1 MAENLAAG
9 GKGGAP
15 VLINTGDS
23 VSKED
28 FDKLKQQVDDLASV
42 MDKQVG
48 KLKDELDTKAS
59 LHDLA
64 NLQANLMD
72 KLNELMANLENM
84 FADKEAT
91 RKKFAQLEKAVS

>member
-1 MAENLAAG
+1 MSAL
-9 GKGGAP
+9 
-15 VLINTGDS
+15 
-23 VSKED
+23 
-28 FDKLKQQVDDLASV
+28 
-42 MDKQVG
+42 MDKNVG

-84 FADKEAT
+84 FADKEGT
-91 RKKFAQLEKAVS
+91 RKKLA

>member
-1 MAENLAAG
+1 MKKLTEQLAAGG

-15 VLINTGDS
+15 IVMNTDG
-23 VSKED
+23 VTREE
-28 FDKLKQQVDDLASV
+28 FDKIRERLDNLEALL
-42 MDKQVG
+42 DKNLT
-48 KLKDELDTKAS
+48 KIKDELDTKAS

-84 FADKEAT
+84 FADKEGT
-91 RKKFAQLEKAVS
+91 RKKLA